1 MSRPADGVVPAFY
14 EEAYARASSSI
25 ARIRHGLPSFPSPE
39 LRVQRVGQLDAS
51 LLDQE
56 LTDLLAQPVT
66 AALRKASPLLEKRY
80 EAEIYMLLR
89 LILYKFSIYDNS
101 ASYGAMLQNL
111 KYRNEWAHPA
121 RALSTSGDA
130 PLSRTQLA
138 LYPLCTIIA
147 PYALAKTRKYM
158 SEHQYDQAPRESA
171 AFVAYSLW
179 QHWQRLWNLASL
191 INFGLF
197 LWNGKY
203 RTITDRLLGM
213 RLIYASRALHRHV
226 SFEFLNRQLVWNAL
240 TEFLL
245 FMLPLIRPQR
255 ALRRIAQLPSHPIV
269 LGIVY
274 DVLPR
279 SVSRRMGLQV
289 DESDGKV
296 RMARWI
302 KSQRLGRYWYLPDE
316 CCPLCFE
323 RLERDAGVY
332 TDTAQPPPP
341 PRRAD
346 TPDGR
351 ISMSQSEG
359 RTGLA
364 AFRQDHRLDQ
374 RTETYPNEKAAQR
387 AERIAARRAARHG
400 VTAAH
405 SETRPTLHDTS
416 PRGIKYMDAL
426 IVTPYRTLPCAT
438 HDHACQYCYVCIS
451 ETLCDDNVQMDLQ
464 QVGGWPCLRCGEYVW
479 GAERVPA

>member
-1 MSRPADGVVPAFY
+1 MSRPADEGVPAFY

-39 LRVQRVGQLDAS
+39 LRVQRVGQLDAN

-56 LTDLLAQPVT
+56 LADLLTQPVT
-66 AALRKASPLLEKRY
+66 AALRRASPLLEKRY
-80 EAEIYMLLR
+80 EAEIHMMLR

-111 KYRNEWAHPA
+111 KYRNEWAHAAHVPSTA
-121 RALSTSGDA
+121 RDA
-130 PLSRTQLA
+130 SLTRTQLA

-147 PYALAKTRKYM
+147 PYAFAKTRTYM
-158 SEHQYDQAPRESA
+158 SERQYDQAPRESA
-171 AFVAYSLW
+171 AFVAYALV

-191 INFGLF
+191 INFGWF

-213 RLIYASRALHRHV
+213 RLIYANRALHRHV

-269 LGIVY
+269 LGMVY

-296 RMARWI
+296 RMARWM

-323 RLERDAGVY
+323 RLEREAGVY
-332 TDTAQPPPP
+332 ADVAQPPP

-346 TPDGR
+346 IPSGRSSTPSSDTEKDLSVTR
-351 ISMSQSEG
+351 K
-359 RTGLA
+359 
-364 AFRQDHRLDQ
+364 DQ
-374 RTETYPNEKAAQR
+374 RIDPQTGTYSSDKAAHR
-387 AERIAARRAARHG
+387 AERIAARRAARYG
-400 VTAAH
+400 VTDAR

-416 PRGIKYMDAL
+416 PTGIKYMDAL

-438 HDHACQYCYVCIS
+438 HDRACQYCYVCIT
-451 ETLCDDNVQMDLQ
+451 ETLCDENVQMDLE
-464 QVGGWPCLRCGEYVW
+464 QVGGWPCLRCGDYVW
-479 GAERVPA
+479 GAERVPV